1 MPITTTS
8 TPLPLPPS
16 HAINWLQH
24 PPNLLAANPSGVIHT
39 QTSPTAYTI
48 TLSIPV
54 LWFFSFT
61 VTTEAVFE
69 NRVDGVFVVTKTGG
83 VRTSSEW
90 TVAGLEARDGDRD
103 GQEGCVVREVFR
115 VLECWW
121 GVGWF
126 VRWTAG
132 REHVVLMERVEAGL
146 RAVGE
151 SKKVR

>member
-8 TPLPLPPS
+8 NPLRLPPS
-16 HAINWLQH
+16 NAVHWLQH
-24 PPNLLAANPSGVIHT
+24 PPNLLAANPSGVTHT
-39 QTSPTAYTI
+39 QHSPSTYTI

-69 NRVDGVFVVTKTGG
+69 NCVDGVFVVTKTGG
-83 VRTSSEW
+83 VRTRSEW
-90 TVAGLEARDGDRD
+90 KVVAVGE
-103 GQEGCVVREVFR
+103 EGEEVCVVSEVFR

-121 GVGWF
+121 GAGWF

-146 RAVGE
+146 RAAGE
-151 SKKVR
+151 NKKVR